1 MRVYVAPGRVEL
13 VGKHVDYAG
22 GRSLTCGTSMAIR
35 ARATP
40 IDEPVVRVTDV
51 RARPYTDAVARR
63 FHRDFPAATRGVSLE
78 LWSDLPESAG
88 LSSSSALVVVAA
100 QALADA
106 NEMEGDSRW
115 VEHMPD
121 TLARAAYFA
130 AMETG
135 EPFGPF
141 PGEPGVGVRGGAQDH
156 VAIMNAAA
164 GQVRQFSYLP
174 PTLERSIDWPADFT
188 IAIAES
194 GVSATKTAN
203 ARDAYNRLSDAMR
216 GYNRRRPSHVPPELT
231 ARVAQFREET
241 DTLVPGVGDALRDR
255 DFKLLGALVDR
266 SQQLAEQVLGN
277 QVPETIFLAREA
289 RAHGAV
295 AASAFGAG
303 FGGAV
308 WAMVLDADAPRFTRM
323 WGASYAR
330 TFPERAGRIV
340 VTRPAAPL
348 RTEDES

>member
-1 MRVYVAPGRVEL
+1 M
-13 VGKHVDYAG
+13 
-22 GRSLTCGTSMAIR
+22 
-35 ARATP
+35 
-40 IDEPVVRVTDV
+40 
-51 RARPYTDAVARR
+51 
-63 FHRDFPAATRGVSLE
+63 SLE
-78 LWSDLPESAG
+78 LSSDLPEGAG

-106 NEMEGDSRW
+106 NEMEGDARW
-115 VEHMPD
+115 VEHMPE

-174 PTLERSIDWPADFT
+174 PTFERSIDWPRDFT
-188 IAIAES
+188 IAIADS
-194 GVSATKTAN
+194 GVRAIKTAN
-203 ARDAYNRLSDAMR
+203 AQEAYNRLSDAMR
-216 GYNRRRPSHVPPELT
+216 GYNRRPQREVLPALA
-231 ARVAQFREET
+231 ARVAQFREES

-255 DFKLLGALVDR
+255 DFTVLGALVDR

-289 RAHGAV
+289 RAQGAV

-308 WAMVLDADAPRFTRM
+308 WAMVRATDAERFMRT
-323 WGASYAR
+323 WHEHYAKA
-330 TFPERAGRIV
+330 FPERSGRIV
-340 VTRPAAPL
+340 MTQPAAPL
-348 RTEDES
+348 RTEDAS